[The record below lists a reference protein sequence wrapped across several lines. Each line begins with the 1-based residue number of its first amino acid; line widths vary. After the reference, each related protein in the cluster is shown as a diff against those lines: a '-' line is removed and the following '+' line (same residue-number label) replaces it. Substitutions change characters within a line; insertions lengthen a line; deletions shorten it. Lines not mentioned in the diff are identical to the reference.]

1 MAGLGGTMR
10 RRQTAVA
17 LCVVLFASSFVSIP
31 VSANGPPAQVV
42 ISTPST
48 VISSDG
54 VLQMEA
60 TLYDALNNVVD
71 GEITWSASN
80 GTIEE
85 TGLFFPWSAGMVT
98 CLLYTSD
105 AADDC

>member
-1 MAGLGGTMR
+1 MN
-10 RRQTAVA
+10 QQHTAVS
-17 LCVVLFASSFVSIP
+17 LCVLLLASLIASVP
-31 VSANGPPAQVV
+31 ASAAGPPAQIV

-85 TGLFFPWSAGMVT
+85 SGLFFPGLRVK
-98 CLLYTSD
+98 
-105 AADDC
+105 

>member
-1 MAGLGGTMR
+1 MNQQRSAVVLCSLLLASLFATLP
-10 RRQTAVA
+10 AVA
-17 LCVVLFASSFVSIP
+17 A
-31 VSANGPPAQVV
+31 GPPAQIV

-71 GEITWSASN
+71 GEIP
-80 GTIEE
+80 
-85 TGLFFPWSAGMVT
+85 GL
-98 CLLYTSD
+98 
-105 AADDC
+105 AALS